1 MEGTITAF
9 RGSRKVK
16 SRTQMLIEIPKIDSK
31 EKASELIGKTVTWNT
46 PGKKGN
52 AIKGK
57 ILAVHGRNGVVRA
70 KFETGMPGQSL
81 GTKVKIE

>member
-1 MEGTITAF
+1 MEGTIIHF
-9 RGSRKVK
+9 RGSRSVK
-16 SRTQMLIEIPKIDSK
+16 SRNQMLIEAKGVDSK
-31 EKASELIGKTVTWNT
+31 EKASKLVGKTVTWNT

-57 ILAVHGRNGVVRA
+57 ISAVHGRNGVVRA
-70 KFETGMPGQSL
+70 IFEKGMPGQSL